1 LGSPSRRLPGKAR
14 AAEEMNRKQ
23 NVKEMQKEKEK
34 QNHDQ
39 IFHLQL
45 TFNSVLRTMIFSVEM
60 KRSTSVVG
68 CVSPSGA

>member
-1 LGSPSRRLPGKAR
+1 LPGKAR
-14 AAEEMNRKQ
+14 AAEEMRYWGGEEKNRKQ
-23 NVKEMQKEKEK
+23 NVKGMQKEKE
-34 QNHDQ
+34 NHDQ